1 MELGFFS
8 RSSSSFVWRSSTKAA
23 NSSLGE
29 WAKQWQRWL
38 LAGWPKLAE
47 KENKCGDSAG
57 LEGRRDF
64 GNGNTA
70 EGFPFL

>member
-8 RSSSSFVWRSSTKAA
+8 RSSSSFVWRSSIKAA
-23 NSSLGE
+23 NNSLDE

-38 LAGWPKLAE
+38 LAGWPKLVG
-47 KENKCGDSAG
+47 KENKSGDNAG